1 MMQMLSF
8 SKVAFSLLS
17 MSKIAGVGMHVIV
30 YTGTVKLNKEASY
43 R

>member
-17 MSKIAGVGMHVIV
+17 TSKIAGVGMHVIV
-30 YTGTVKLNKEASY
+30 YTGTVKLKMEASF